1 MTISSSLNDWL
12 IYIVTIKDVLAS
24 IYTDPVATQNSTL
37 HLKSDS
43 AGKTN
48 VLP

>member
-1 MTISSSLNDWL
+1 MTTSSSLNDWL

-24 IYTDPVATQNSTL
+24 IYMDPVATQNSTL